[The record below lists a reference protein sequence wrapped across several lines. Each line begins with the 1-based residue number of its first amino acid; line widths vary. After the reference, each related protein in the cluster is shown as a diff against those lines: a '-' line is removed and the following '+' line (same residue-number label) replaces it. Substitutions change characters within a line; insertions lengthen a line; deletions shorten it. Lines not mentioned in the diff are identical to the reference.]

1 MIFMSIRVF
10 INLFHKEKL
19 TMILI
24 NNIQIMLAK
33 KELRD
38 AKRYK
43 QLDIARE
50 SGISQSVLSRIMS
63 KEDIGG
69 FTLETAHLLAA
80 WLGCSIEDLYK
91 KPEQNK

>member
-1 MIFMSIRVF
+1 MSSILW
-10 INLFHKEKL
+10 INFHYNPKVNWL
-19 TMILI
+19 MALL

-43 QLDIARE
+43 QIDIARE
-50 SGISQSVLSRIMS
+50 SGLSQPIISKLMNSS
-63 KEDIGG
+63 DISH

-80 WLGCSIEDLYK
+80 WLGCAIEDLYK
-91 KPEQNK
+91 KPEQHE

>member
-1 MIFMSIRVF
+1 MV
-10 INLFHKEKL
+10 
-19 TMILI
+19 LI

-63 KEDIGG
+63 REDISG
-69 FTLETAHLLAA
+69 FTLETAHLLAK

-91 KPEQNK
+91 EPE

>member
-1 MIFMSIRVF
+1 MA
-10 INLFHKEKL
+10 
-19 TMILI
+19 LI

-50 SGISQSVLSRIMS
+50 SGISQSVLSRMMS
-63 KEDIGG
+63 REDISH

-80 WLGCSIEDLYK
+80 WLGCAIEDLYK
-91 KPEQNK
+91 IPEQHE